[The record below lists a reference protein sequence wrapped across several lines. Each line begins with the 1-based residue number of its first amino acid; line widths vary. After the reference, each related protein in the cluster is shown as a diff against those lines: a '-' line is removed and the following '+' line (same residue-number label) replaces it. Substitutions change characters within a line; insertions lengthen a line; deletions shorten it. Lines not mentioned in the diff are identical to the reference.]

1 MADCPS
7 MMTPEERSLRARAA
21 AHRMHA
27 QGKTNT
33 KPGRDAFMARF
44 YKEVDPDGV
53 LPEGERHKRAQ
64 HAMRAHMLT
73 ISAKSAKARR
83 RR

>member
-1 MADCPS
+1 MSDFPA

-21 AHRMHA
+21 AHRMHS

-33 KPGRDAFMARF
+33 KPGRDAFLARF
-44 YKEVDPDGV
+44 EREVDPDGV
-53 LPEGERHKRAQ
+53 LPEAERHKRAQ

-73 ISAKSAKARR
+73 ISAKSVKARR